1 MTTSSRDREHAHLS
15 KASAVFFSP
24 SAPVAR
30 TLFDAKLE
38 LSKLEAGFPR
48 MMGVFVIPS
57 ISNGKTTLVS
67 NKKGPPMF
75 PLVSASTPVPDG
87 FHESNPFALIIAVAA
102 AVATVS
108 VLIILRWLFSERKR
122 QRKFP
127 VSSAIVFAL
136 SATVAAAL
144 VFMPTTSYEG
154 DVSVAAVA
162 AAADGNWYILND
174 GGSVLS
180 PVKVDVSAPT
190 TLHFSECHPETENG
204 IEGILNCETVT
215 AATSER

>member
-1 MTTSSRDREHAHLS
+1 M
-15 KASAVFFSP
+15 FSL
-24 SAPVAR
+24 A
-30 TLFDAKLE
+30 
-38 LSKLEAGFPR
+38 
-48 MMGVFVIPS
+48 
-57 ISNGKTTLVS
+57 
-67 NKKGPPMF
+67 
-75 PLVSASTPVPDG
+75 SASTSVPAG
-87 FHESNPFALIIAVAA
+87 FHASNSFLPDTLVAS

-108 VLIILRWLFSERKR
+108 ALILLRWLFSGRRR

-136 SATVAAAL
+136 FATFVGVISFAPFATV
-144 VFMPTTSYEG
+144 YEG
-154 DVSVAAVA
+154 DVSVAAIST
-162 AAADGNWYILND
+162 AADGNWYILND

-190 TLHFSECHPETENG
+190 TLHFSECRPETENG